1 MPRVA
6 REKSGSGIYHVILR
20 GIDRNDI
27 FHEDSDFELFLLSLK
42 KAKEKDYFQ
51 LYAYCLMSNHI
62 HLLIKEGLN
71 NISVTMKRLSVSY
84 AQNYNV
90 KYERTGHVFQ
100 GRFRSETVESNGSFI
115 TVLRYII
122 QNPIKA
128 GIVKNISDYKWSS
141 ATAYNPNNRQ
151 GIVDIS
157 FIRELFRSY
166 KEFMGFLDEDTDEK
180 CLDYRIRYT
189 DSEITEMTIKLSN
202 NRSILLLSKQE
213 REQVV
218 RNLRKITSANN
229 SQISRATGLS
239 RGILQRIK

>member
-1 MPRVA
+1 MPRIA
-6 REKSGSGIYHVILR
+6 REKSGSGIYHVMLR

-27 FHEDSDFELFLLSLK
+27 FHEDSDFKLFLLSLK
-42 KAKEKDYFQ
+42 KAKEKEGFD

-71 NISVTMKRLSVSY
+71 NISVTMKRISVSY

-100 GRFRSETVESNGSFI
+100 GRFRSETVESEGAFI

-128 GIVKNISDYKWSS
+128 GIVMNISDYKWSS
-141 ATAYNPNNRQ
+141 ITDYDPNNSQ

-157 FIRELFRSY
+157 FISELFRSY
-166 KEFMGFLDEDTDEK
+166 KEFMGFLNTD
-180 CLDYRIRYT
+180 L
-189 DSEITEMTIKLSN
+189 EITEMAIKLSN

-218 RNLRKITSANN
+218 RKLRDITSASN
-229 SQISRATGLS
+229 SQISRTTGLS